1 MKRLSNELNQFLVI
15 SLIFLII
22 FRDNIEFFKNKNI
35 YYLLCLI
42 FIISIFVLKNEPGI
56 ILLYS
61 ILFILIWYE
70 HNIKN

>member
-22 FRDNIEFFKNKNI
+22 FRDNIDLLKNKNI

-42 FIISIFVLKNEPGI
+42 FIISLFVLKNEPGI

>member
-22 FRDNIEFFKNKNI
+22 FRDNIDFFKNKNT
-35 YYLLCLI
+35 YYLLSLI